1 MRTSSLFLLLAA
13 ASRAIPSLAEEASA
27 EATEVSAAGGCRNPE
42 VSDGIRREWRTF
54 SSVEKAAYITAVNCL
69 ARKPHTSALKPTYPR
84 SNIPSVNINA
94 SMVYALTTRLRWFVN
109 AHIQQLKAQCGYR
122 GVMPYWDWSQDSLS
136 LNTSGIFSTNSV
148 TGLGGFGDPLNDYQ
162 ITTGGFSN
170 MTVAYPVYVDMRK
183 RVHKHRIRRQF
194 TPFPYLDWYWLQR
207 PNEAA
212 NATITKAYIDA
223 AINGYVGDFVGF
235 QNATEKAQAFHPN
248 IHMILGGDMAGTCP
262 TAAGPSCTGAQEP
275 GQRQGLQ
282 GGLCEYIHGP
292 CVPEWVSSLVEHHD
306 CHPNGWHVP
315 IQDYPKYAEHCWWG
329 FVLYLSVVGSG
340 VEVAESELFDFR
352 RISNSG
358 IDHMRGVII
367 ITWIV
372 PGFPRDARAVE
383 SSTSAPAG
391 SCLPTLGI
399 GKVCLKGRSP
409 PSHPL
414 RPSPSVFRR
423 AKPSL
428 IYSDNFQHAPKRH
441 CLAKCNTCF
450 SEAPTV
456 TDPFVFVVSI
466 RSLIPTTQDQPERRY
481 TSQYPVPTASQL
493 SIYTPTSKR
502 EFGGLFSPAAAP
514 RHPPAFRDS
523 TLNPRSSIQTTSTGV
538 SFPHTSPHPF
548 GLPFYNP
555 PEQMSDVALA
565 PLIAGNAKWAA
576 EVREQ
581 YPTFFADAAKG
592 QSPKVLWIGCADS
605 RVPEST
611 VLGCKPGEI
620 FVHRNIANQFHPE
633 DDSALAVLTYAVE
646 NLGVEHTAACHAA
659 AQNISGAASPA
670 TTPLARW
677 LNPLTQLAASLA
689 SGKTDSHDTST
700 ELSTLVEAN
709 VRKQVDNVVD
719 TDVVQR
725 AWASGKQGASSVMR
739 ASNVF
744 SHSTGTIKDLKVTA
758 NPPAY

>member
-42 VSDGIRREWRTF
+42 IRREWRTF

-84 SNIPSVNINA
+84 SNIPSVTTN
-94 SMVYALTTRLRWFVN
+94 SSYYDDMTYVHMDLTDQIHYTGLFLPWHRWFVN

-170 MTVAYPVYVDMRK
+170 MTVAYPV
-183 RVHKHRIRRQF
+183 KHRIRRQF

-262 TAAGPSCTGAQEP
+262 TAAGPSCTGGSTWTSNDPIFFLHHANIDRIWYMWQLKNP
-275 GQRQGLQ
+275 ANAKAFK
-282 GGLCEYIHGP
+282 GGS
-292 CVPEWVSSLVEHHD
+292 VSTYTD
-306 CHPNGWHVP
+306 PAYPNGYPPWLSTTTVIP
-315 IQDYPKYAEHCWWG
+315 TDGMFPSKTIQNM
-329 FVLYLSVVGSG
+329 LSTPH
-340 VEVAESELFDFR
+340 
-352 RISNSG
+352 N
-358 IDHMRGVII
+358 
-367 ITWIV
+367 
-372 PGFPRDARAVE
+372 FPFI
-383 SSTSAPAG
+383 
-391 SCLPTLGI
+391 LP
-399 GKVCLKGRSP
+399 
-409 PSHPL
+409 
-414 RPSPSVFRR
+414 RPSAS
-423 AKPSL
+423 
-428 IYSDNFQHAPKRH
+428 
-441 CLAKCNTCF
+441 
-450 SEAPTV
+450 SEQKQN
-456 TDPFVFVVSI
+456 
-466 RSLIPTTQDQPERRY
+466 RSSEESRY
-481 TSQYPVPTASQL
+481 KNQ
-493 SIYTPTSKR
+493 
-502 EFGGLFSPAAAP
+502 GLFSPAAAP

-646 NLGVEHTAACHAA
+646 NLGVEHIVIAGHTQCGGAAACHAA

-725 AWASGKQGASSVMR
+725 AWASGKQVYVHGWVYMIE
-739 ASNVF
+739 
-744 SHSTGTIKDLKVTA
+744 TGTIKDLKVTA

>member
-42 VSDGIRREWRTF
+42 IRREWRTF

-84 SNIPSVNINA
+84 SNIPSVTTN
-94 SMVYALTTRLRWFVN
+94 SSYYDDMTYVHMDLTDQIHYTGLFLPWHRQITLFV
-109 AHIQQLKAQCGYR
+109 K
-122 GVMPYWDWSQDSLS
+122 DWSQDSLS

-170 MTVAYPVYVDMRK
+170 MTVAYPV
-183 RVHKHRIRRQF
+183 KHRIRRQF

-262 TAAGPSCTGAQEP
+262 TAAGPSCTGGSTWTSNDPIFFLHHANIDRIWYMWQLKNP
-275 GQRQGLQ
+275 ANAKAFK
-282 GGLCEYIHGP
+282 GGS
-292 CVPEWVSSLVEHHD
+292 VSTYTD
-306 CHPNGWHVP
+306 PAYPNG
-315 IQDYPKYAEHCWWG
+315 YPPW
-329 FVLYLSVVGSG
+329 LS
-340 VEVAESELFDFR
+340 
-352 RISNSG
+352 
-358 IDHMRGVII
+358 
-367 ITWIV
+367 T
-372 PGFPRDARAVE
+372 
-383 SSTSAPAG
+383 T
-391 SCLPTLGI
+391 
-399 GKVCLKGRSP
+399 
-409 PSHPL
+409 
-414 RPSPSVFRR
+414 
-423 AKPSL
+423 
-428 IYSDNFQHAPKRH
+428 
-441 CLAKCNTCF
+441 
-450 SEAPTV
+450 TV
-456 TDPFVFVVSI
+456 
-466 RSLIPTTQDQPERRY
+466 IPTDGMFPSKTIQNMLSTVGGICAIFISSGLWGPFLTRRC
-481 TSQYPVPTASQL
+481 
-493 SIYTPTSKR
+493 TP
-502 EFGGLFSPAAAP
+502 A
-514 RHPPAFRDS
+514 PPAFRDS

-646 NLGVEHTAACHAA
+646 NLGVEHIVIAGHTQCGGAAACHAA

-725 AWASGKQGASSVMR
+725 AWASGKQVYVHGWVYMIE
-739 ASNVF
+739 
-744 SHSTGTIKDLKVTA
+744 TGTIKDLKVTA

>member
-42 VSDGIRREWRTF
+42 IRREWRTF

-84 SNIPSVNINA
+84 SNIPSVTTN
-94 SMVYALTTRLRWFVN
+94 SSYYDDMTYVHMDLTDQIHYTGLFLPWHRWFVN

-170 MTVAYPVYVDMRK
+170 MTVAYPV
-183 RVHKHRIRRQF
+183 KHRIRRQF

-262 TAAGPSCTGAQEP
+262 TAAGPSCTGGSTWTSNDPIFFLHHANIDRIWYMWQLKNP
-275 GQRQGLQ
+275 ANAKAFK
-282 GGLCEYIHGP
+282 GGS
-292 CVPEWVSSLVEHHD
+292 VSTYTD
-306 CHPNGWHVP
+306 PAYPNGYPPWLSTTTVIP
-315 IQDYPKYAEHCWWG
+315 TDGMFPSKTIQNM
-329 FVLYLSVVGSG
+329 LSTNWDKKCF
-340 VEVAESELFDFR
+340 ES
-352 RISNSG
+352 SG
-358 IDHMRGVII
+358 IDHMRGHKRAGG
-367 ITWIV
+367 IV
-372 PGFPRDARAVE
+372 FANVGDWKSLPQR
-383 SSTSAPAG
+383 TQPAK
-391 SCLPTLGI
+391 S
-399 GKVCLKGRSP
+399 SP
-409 PSHPL
+409 PPFPNMLPSAIASQSVTRASLRHQRTNPSAVIPRNTQCRQPHNFPFIL
-414 RPSPSVFRR
+414 PRPSAS
-423 AKPSL
+423 
-428 IYSDNFQHAPKRH
+428 
-441 CLAKCNTCF
+441 
-450 SEAPTV
+450 SEQKQN
-456 TDPFVFVVSI
+456 
-466 RSLIPTTQDQPERRY
+466 RSSEESRY
-481 TSQYPVPTASQL
+481 KNQ
-493 SIYTPTSKR
+493 
-502 EFGGLFSPAAAP
+502 GLFSPAAAP

-646 NLGVEHTAACHAA
+646 NLGVEHIVIAGHTQCGGAAACHAA

-725 AWASGKQGASSVMR
+725 AWASGKQVYVHGWVYMIE
-739 ASNVF
+739 
-744 SHSTGTIKDLKVTA
+744 TGTIKDLKVTA